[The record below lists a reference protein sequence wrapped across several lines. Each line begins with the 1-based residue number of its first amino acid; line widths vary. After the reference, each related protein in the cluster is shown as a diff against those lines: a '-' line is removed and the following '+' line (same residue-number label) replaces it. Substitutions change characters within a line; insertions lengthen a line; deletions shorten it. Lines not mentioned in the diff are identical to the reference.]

1 MCQPWVP
8 PQGRGLLKS
17 LCALPIS
24 KNPEMQVDFHTEADG
39 DSDIAFHFRVS
50 FGLYVRMNSRQNGS
64 WNCEVK
70 SSDMPFADGQPF
82 ELHILVLQNEYQVRV
97 PGTQL
102 FRALLGFPRRTQVA
116 LAWPQLS
123 FGVHLPEG
131 LRPLESQTTL
141 CSYCPPRV
149 FPQI

>member
-1 MCQPWVP
+1 MAEPQVP
-8 PQGRGLLKS
+8 YTKHVSLPVGSSVTIRGKPAV
-17 LCALPIS
+17 CFS

-82 ELHILVLQNEYQVRV
+82 ELHILVLQNEYQVMV
-97 PGTQL
+97 NGQHYYS
-102 FRALLGFPRRTQVA
+102 FPHRLSPQSVKLMQV
-116 LAWPQLS
+116 WRDVSLS
-123 FGVHLPEG
+123 SV
-131 LRPLESQTTL
+131 
-141 CSYCPPRV
+141 CVC
-149 FPQI
+149 